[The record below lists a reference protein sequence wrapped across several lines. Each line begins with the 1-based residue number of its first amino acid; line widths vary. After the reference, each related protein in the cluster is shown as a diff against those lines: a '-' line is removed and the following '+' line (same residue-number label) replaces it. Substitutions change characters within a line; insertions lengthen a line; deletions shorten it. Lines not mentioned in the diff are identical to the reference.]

1 MTKYYISKNRRNNM
15 AIPDTYDLVL
25 PLLEI
30 IKDKDE
36 YKVQEIIDDVIEYI
50 DISDED
56 KEIRL
61 PNNEPVINSRISTAN
76 TYLKKAEL
84 IESNRFMYYN
94 ITEEGLNVLSD
105 NPEVITEEDLM
116 KYDGFREYKNIF
128 IHDDTKDL
136 DINELNPTDALRE
149 SFKKQME
156 SVQKEIEDEM
166 KEENKKTSNKKYFQS
181 KENSNSDK
189 VFGIKAN
196 REKIKEKDDDEEDEK
211 YSRCH
216 HKKHHGRGKCHHKHD
231 KDKCKCHKH
240 GKGKCRC
247 HHKKVVFNI
256 EFSPA
261 EELLNYAELLEKG
274 YLTKEEFEKKKE
286 ELLKIEYKI

>member
-1 MTKYYISKNRRNNM
+1 M
-15 AIPDTYDLVL
+15 AIPETYDLVL

-36 YKVQEIIDDVIEYI
+36 YKVQEITEEVIDYI

-56 KEIRL
+56 KEITL

-84 IESNRFMYYN
+84 IESNRFMYFN
-94 ITEEGLNVLSD
+94 ITEEGLRLLD
-105 NPEVITEEDLM
+105 ENPDKITEEDLM
-116 KYDGFREYKNIF
+116 EYDGFREYKKVF

-156 SVQKEIEDEM
+156 SVQKEIEDDM
-166 KEENKKTSNKKYFQS
+166 KEENKKAQNKKYFQS
-181 KENSNSDK
+181 KEYADSNK
-189 VFGIKAN
+189 VFGIKAD
-196 REKIKEKDDDEEDEK
+196 REKIKDKEDDDEE
-211 YSRCH
+211 YSKCH
-216 HKKHHGRGKCHHKHD
+216 HKKHKHGKGKGKCHHKHD
-231 KDKCKCHKH
+231 KDKCRCHKH
-240 GKGKCRC
+240 GHGKCKC
-247 HHKKVVFNI
+247 HRKKVVFNI

-286 ELLKIEYKI
+286 ELLNIEYKI

>member
-1 MTKYYISKNRRNNM
+1 M
-15 AIPDTYDLVL
+15 AIPETYDLVL

-36 YKVQEIIDDVIEYI
+36 YKVQEVTEEVIDYI

-56 KEIRL
+56 KEITL

-84 IESNRFMYYN
+84 IESNRFMYFN
-94 ITEEGLNVLSD
+94 ITEEGLRVLD
-105 NPEVITEEDLM
+105 ENPDKITEEDLM
-116 KYDGFREYKNIF
+116 EYDGFREYKKVF

-156 SVQKEIEDEM
+156 SVQKEIEDDM
-166 KEENKKTSNKKYFQS
+166 KEENKKAQNKKYFQS
-181 KENSNSDK
+181 KEYADSNK
-189 VFGIKAN
+189 VFGIKAD
-196 REKIKEKDDDEEDEK
+196 REKIKDKEDDDEE
-211 YSRCH
+211 YSKCH
-216 HKKHHGRGKCHHKHD
+216 HKKHKHGKGKGKCHHKHD
-231 KDKCKCHKH
+231 KDKCRCHKH
-240 GKGKCRC
+240 GHGKCKC
-247 HHKKVVFNI
+247 HRKKVVFNI

-261 EELLNYAELLEKG
+261 EELLNYAKLLEKG

-286 ELLKIEYKI
+286 ELLNIEYKI

>member
-1 MTKYYISKNRRNNM
+1 M
-15 AIPDTYDLVL
+15 AIPETYDLVL

-36 YKVQEIIDDVIEYI
+36 YKVQEVTEEVIDYI

-56 KEIRL
+56 KEITL

-84 IESNRFMYYN
+84 IESNRFMYFN
-94 ITEEGLNVLSD
+94 ITEEGLRLLD
-105 NPEVITEEDLM
+105 ENPDKITEEDLM
-116 KYDGFREYKNIF
+116 EYDGFREYKKVF

-156 SVQKEIEDEM
+156 SVQKEIEDDM
-166 KEENKKTSNKKYFQS
+166 KEENKKAQNKKYFQS
-181 KENSNSDK
+181 KEYDDSNK
-189 VFGIKAN
+189 VFGIKAD
-196 REKIKEKDDDEEDEK
+196 REKIKDKEDDDEE
-211 YSRCH
+211 YSKCH
-216 HKKHHGRGKCHHKHD
+216 HKKHKHGKGKGKCHHKHD
-231 KDKCKCHKH
+231 KDKCRCHKH
-240 GKGKCRC
+240 GHGKCKC
-247 HHKKVVFNI
+247 HRKKVVFNI

-261 EELLNYAELLEKG
+261 EELLNYAKLLEKG

-286 ELLKIEYKI
+286 ELLNIEYKI

>member
-1 MTKYYISKNRRNNM
+1 M
-15 AIPDTYDLVL
+15 AIPETYDLVL

-36 YKVQEIIDDVIEYI
+36 YKVQEVTEEVIDYI

-56 KEIRL
+56 KEITL

-84 IESNRFMYYN
+84 IESNRFMYFN
-94 ITEEGLNVLSD
+94 ITEEGLRVLD
-105 NPEVITEEDLM
+105 ENPEKITEEDLM
-116 KYDGFREYKNIF
+116 EYEGFREYKKVF

-156 SVQKEIEDEM
+156 SVQKEIEDDM
-166 KEENKKTSNKKYFQS
+166 KEENKKAQNKKYFQS
-181 KENSNSDK
+181 KEYADSNK
-189 VFGIKAN
+189 VFGIKAD
-196 REKIKEKDDDEEDEK
+196 REKIKDKEDDDEE
-211 YSRCH
+211 YSKCH
-216 HKKHHGRGKCHHKHD
+216 HKKHKHGKGKGKCHHKHD
-231 KDKCKCHKH
+231 KDKCRCHKH
-240 GKGKCRC
+240 DHGKCKC
-247 HHKKVVFNI
+247 HRKKVVFNI

-261 EELLNYAELLEKG
+261 EELLNYAKLLEKG

-286 ELLKIEYKI
+286 ELLNIEYKI

>member
-1 MTKYYISKNRRNNM
+1 M
-15 AIPDTYDLVL
+15 AIPETYDLVL

-36 YKVQEIIDDVIEYI
+36 YKVQEITEEVIDYI

-84 IESNRFMYYN
+84 IES
-94 ITEEGLNVLSD
+94 
-105 NPEVITEEDLM
+105 EEDLM
-116 KYDGFREYKNIF
+116 EYDGFREYKNVF

-156 SVQKEIEDEM
+156 SVQKEIEEDM
-166 KEENKKTSNKKYFQS
+166 KEENKKTQNKKYFQS
-181 KENSNSDK
+181 NEYDDSNK

-196 REKIKEKDDDEEDEK
+196 RENIKDKKEDK
-211 YSRCH
+211 YSKCH
-216 HKKHHGRGKCHHKHD
+216 DKKHKHHHKH
-231 KDKCKCHKH
+231 
-240 GKGKCRC
+240 
-247 HHKKVVFNI
+247 KKLVLNI

-261 EELLNYAELLEKG
+261 EELLKYAELFEKG

-286 ELLKIEYKI
+286 ELLNIEYKI

>member
-1 MTKYYISKNRRNNM
+1 M
-15 AIPDTYDLVL
+15 AIPETYDLVL

-36 YKVQEIIDDVIEYI
+36 YKVQEVTEEVIDYI

-56 KEIRL
+56 KEITL

-84 IESNRFMYYN
+84 IESNRFMYFN
-94 ITEEGLNVLSD
+94 ITEEGLRLLD
-105 NPEVITEEDLM
+105 ENPDKITEEDLM
-116 KYDGFREYKNIF
+116 EYDGFREYKKVF

-156 SVQKEIEDEM
+156 SVQKEIEDDM
-166 KEENKKTSNKKYFQS
+166 KEENKKAQNKKYFQS
-181 KENSNSDK
+181 KEYADSNK
-189 VFGIKAN
+189 VFGIKAD
-196 REKIKEKDDDEEDEK
+196 REKIKDKEDDDEE
-211 YSRCH
+211 YSKCH
-216 HKKHHGRGKCHHKHD
+216 HKKHKHGKGKGKCHHKHD

-240 GKGKCRC
+240 GHGKCKC
-247 HHKKVVFNI
+247 HHKQVVFNI

-261 EELLNYAELLEKG
+261 EELLNYAKLLEKG

-286 ELLKIEYKI
+286 ELLNIEYKI

>member
-1 MTKYYISKNRRNNM
+1 M
-15 AIPDTYDLVL
+15 AIPETYDLVL

-36 YKVQEIIDDVIEYI
+36 YKVSEIIDEVIDYI
-50 DISDED
+50 DLEEED

-61 PNNEPVINSRISTAN
+61 PNNEPLINSRISTAN

-84 IESNRFMYYN
+84 IESNRFMYFN
-94 ITEEGLNVLSD
+94 ISEEGLNVLSD
-105 NPEVITEEDLM
+105 KPDKITEEDLM
-116 KYDGFREYKNIF
+116 EYDGFREYKKVF

-156 SVQKEIEDEM
+156 NVQKEIEEEM
-166 KEENKKTSNKKYFQS
+166 KEENKKASNKKYFQS
-181 KENSNSDK
+181 KEYDSEDK

-196 REKIKEKDDDEEDEK
+196 RDKKEDDDK
-211 YSRCH
+211 YSKCH
-216 HKKHHGRGKCHHKHD
+216 DKKHKHHHKH
-231 KDKCKCHKH
+231 
-240 GKGKCRC
+240 
-247 HHKKVVFNI
+247 KKLVLNI

-261 EELLNYAELLEKG
+261 EELKTYAELFEKG

-286 ELLKIEYKI
+286 ELLKIEYTL

>member
-1 MTKYYISKNRRNNM
+1 M
-15 AIPDTYDLVL
+15 AIPETYDLVL

-36 YKVQEIIDDVIEYI
+36 YKVQEVTEEVIDYI

-56 KEIRL
+56 KEITL

-84 IESNRFMYYN
+84 IESNRFMYFN
-94 ITEEGLNVLSD
+94 ITEEGLRLLD
-105 NPEVITEEDLM
+105 ENPDKITEEDLM
-116 KYDGFREYKNIF
+116 EYDGFREYKKVF
-128 IHDDTKDL
+128 IHDDTKNL

-156 SVQKEIEDEM
+156 SVQKEIEDDM
-166 KEENKKTSNKKYFQS
+166 KEENKKAQNKKYFQS
-181 KENSNSDK
+181 KEYADSNK
-189 VFGIKAN
+189 VFGIKAD
-196 REKIKEKDDDEEDEK
+196 REKIKDKEDDDEE
-211 YSRCH
+211 YSKCH
-216 HKKHHGRGKCHHKHD
+216 HKKHKHGKGKGKCHHKHD
-231 KDKCKCHKH
+231 KDKCRCHKH
-240 GKGKCRC
+240 GHGKCKC
-247 HHKKVVFNI
+247 HRKKVVFNI

-261 EELLNYAELLEKG
+261 EELLNYAKLLEKG

-286 ELLKIEYKI
+286 ELLNIEYKI

>member
-1 MTKYYISKNRRNNM
+1 M
-15 AIPDTYDLVL
+15 AIPETYDLVL

-30 IKDKDE
+30 IKDKGE
-36 YKVQEIIDDVIEYI
+36 YKVQEITEEVIDYI

-84 IESNRFMYYN
+84 IESNRFMYFN
-94 ITEEGLNVLSD
+94 ITEDGLRVLD
-105 NPEVITEEDLM
+105 ENPDKITEEDLM
-116 KYDGFREYKNIF
+116 EYEGFREYKNVF

-166 KEENKKTSNKKYFQS
+166 KEEKRSSSNKKYFQS
-181 KENSNSDK
+181 KEFDDSNK

-196 REKIKEKDDDEEDEK
+196 RENIKDKEDDEE
-211 YSRCH
+211 YS
-216 HKKHHGRGKCHHKHD
+216 KCHHKGHG
-231 KDKCKCHKH
+231 H
-240 GKGKCRC
+240 GKGKCP
-247 HHKKVVFNI
+247 HKKVIFNI

-274 YLTKEEFEKKKE
+274 YITKEEFEKKKE
-286 ELLKIEYKI
+286 ELLNIEYKI

>member
-1 MTKYYISKNRRNNM
+1 MKEKGENNM
-15 AIPDTYDLVL
+15 AVPETIELVL

-36 YKVQEIIDDVIEYI
+36 YKVREIADELMEYI

-61 PNNEPVINSRISTAN
+61 PNNETLIYSRISTAN

-84 IESNRFMYYN
+84 IESNRFMYFN
-94 ITEEGLNVLSD
+94 ISEEGLKILDD
-105 NPEVITEEDLM
+105 NPDEITEDDLMQYPGFKEYKQIFVHDEEDRSIDLNDEDL
-116 KYDGFREYKNIF
+116 DP
-128 IHDDTKDL
+128 TK
-136 DINELNPTDALRE
+136 ALKE

-156 SVQKEIEDEM
+156 DVKKEIDEEV
-166 KEENKKTSNKKYFQS
+166 KREKQVSKNKKYFQS
-181 KENSNSDK
+181 KEYKDEEK

-196 REKIKEKDDDEEDEK
+196 RKDNDEEDDK
-211 YSRCH
+211 HSKCHGKKKRCH
-216 HKKHHGRGKCHHKHD
+216 HKKHCHHKH
-231 KDKCKCHKH
+231 
-240 GKGKCRC
+240 
-247 HHKKVVFNI
+247 KKLVLNI

-261 EELLNYAELLEKG
+261 EELLNYAELFEKG

-286 ELLKIEYKI
+286 ELLKIDYTL

>member
-1 MTKYYISKNRRNNM
+1 M
-15 AIPDTYDLVL
+15 AIPETYDLVL

-36 YKVQEIIDDVIEYI
+36 YKVQEVTEEVIDYI

-56 KEIRL
+56 KEITL

-84 IESNRFMYYN
+84 IESNRFMYFN
-94 ITEEGLNVLSD
+94 ITEEGLRLLD
-105 NPEVITEEDLM
+105 ENPDKITEEDLM
-116 KYDGFREYKNIF
+116 EYDGFREYKKVF

-156 SVQKEIEDEM
+156 SVQKEIEDDM
-166 KEENKKTSNKKYFQS
+166 KEENKKAQNKKYFQS
-181 KENSNSDK
+181 KEYADSNK
-189 VFGIKAN
+189 VFGIKAD
-196 REKIKEKDDDEEDEK
+196 REKIKDKEDDDEE
-211 YSRCH
+211 YSKCH
-216 HKKHHGRGKCHHKHD
+216 HKKHKHGKGKGKCHHKHD
-231 KDKCKCHKH
+231 KDKCICHKH
-240 GKGKCRC
+240 GHGKCKC
-247 HHKKVVFNI
+247 HRKKVVFNI

-261 EELLNYAELLEKG
+261 EELLNYARLLEKG

-286 ELLKIEYKI
+286 ELLNIEYKI

>member
-1 MTKYYISKNRRNNM
+1 M
-15 AIPDTYDLVL
+15 AIPETYDLVL

-36 YKVQEIIDDVIEYI
+36 YKVQEVTEEVIDYI

-56 KEIRL
+56 KEITL

-84 IESNRFMYYN
+84 IESNRFMYFN
-94 ITEEGLNVLSD
+94 ITEEGLRVLD
-105 NPEVITEEDLM
+105 ENPDKITEEDLM
-116 KYDGFREYKNIF
+116 EYDGFREYKKVF

-156 SVQKEIEDEM
+156 SVQKEIEDDM
-166 KEENKKTSNKKYFQS
+166 KEENKKAQNKKYFQS
-181 KENSNSDK
+181 KEYDDSNK
-189 VFGIKAN
+189 VFGIKAD
-196 REKIKEKDDDEEDEK
+196 REKIKDKEDDDEE
-211 YSRCH
+211 YSKCH
-216 HKKHHGRGKCHHKHD
+216 HKKHKHGKGKGKCHHKHD
-231 KDKCKCHKH
+231 KDKCRCHKH
-240 GKGKCRC
+240 GHGKCKCKC
-247 HHKKVVFNI
+247 HRKKVVFNI

-286 ELLKIEYKI
+286 ELLNIEYKI

>member
-1 MTKYYISKNRRNNM
+1 M
-15 AIPDTYDLVL
+15 AIPETYDLVL

-36 YKVQEIIDDVIEYI
+36 YKVQEVTEEVIDYI

-56 KEIRL
+56 KEITL

-84 IESNRFMYYN
+84 IESNRFMYFN
-94 ITEEGLNVLSD
+94 ITEEGLRLLD
-105 NPEVITEEDLM
+105 ENPDKITEEDLM
-116 KYDGFREYKNIF
+116 EYDGFREYKKVF

-156 SVQKEIEDEM
+156 SVQKEIEDDM
-166 KEENKKTSNKKYFQS
+166 KEENKKAQNKKYFQS
-181 KENSNSDK
+181 KEYADSNK
-189 VFGIKAN
+189 VFGIKAD
-196 REKIKEKDDDEEDEK
+196 REKIKDKEDDDEE
-211 YSRCH
+211 YSKCH
-216 HKKHHGRGKCHHKHD
+216 HKKHRHGKGKGKCHHKHD

-240 GKGKCRC
+240 GHGKCRC

>member
-1 MTKYYISKNRRNNM
+1 M
-15 AIPDTYDLVL
+15 AIPETYDLVL

-36 YKVQEIIDDVIEYI
+36 YKVQEVTEEVIDYI

-56 KEIRL
+56 KEITL

-84 IESNRFMYYN
+84 IESNRFMYFN
-94 ITEEGLNVLSD
+94 ITEEGLRLLD
-105 NPEVITEEDLM
+105 ENPDKITEEDLM
-116 KYDGFREYKNIF
+116 EYDGFREYKKVF

-156 SVQKEIEDEM
+156 SVQKEIEDDM
-166 KEENKKTSNKKYFQS
+166 KEENKKAQNKKYFQS
-181 KENSNSDK
+181 KEYDDSNK
-189 VFGIKAN
+189 VFGIKAD
-196 REKIKEKDDDEEDEK
+196 REKIKDKEDDDEE
-211 YSRCH
+211 YSKCH
-216 HKKHHGRGKCHHKHD
+216 HKKHKHGKGKGKCHHKHD
-231 KDKCKCHKH
+231 KDKCRCHKH
-240 GKGKCRC
+240 GHGKCKC
-247 HHKKVVFNI
+247 HRKKVVFNI

-286 ELLKIEYKI
+286 ELLNIEYKI